1 MRSFHLANVC
11 CRSKK
16 PPSCQLRCFY
26 AVYSTKLQH
35 NLDMPRLFEKFN
47 AAKRKISLI
56 QLSNSLFLVPL
67 LPCLQYSASYFC
79 IQVLESFV
87 EDRADYPLKT
97 PWVQQK
103 SSQTKNRIFYPHYN
117 DYHSI
122 CPFDRWRILV
132 LYFLGFSK
140 RNTSCHNCTKSRNGD
155 QSNNAVYFG
164 WWSATNSAMRRRLW
178 RSRYFQNSNDVANRF
193 FR

>member
-1 MRSFHLANVC
+1 MANVC

-16 PPSCQLRCFY
+16 PPFSQLGCFY

-35 NLDMPRLFEKFN
+35 NLNMPRLFEKYN
-47 AAKRKISLI
+47 AAKREISLI
-56 QLSNSLFLVPL
+56 QLSNSLFVVPL
-67 LPCLQYSASYFC
+67 LLCLQYSASYFC

-87 EDRADYPLKT
+87 EDRADYSPKT

-117 DYHSI
+117 DYHSV
-122 CPFDRWRILV
+122 CPFNRWGIQV
-132 LYFLGFSK
+132 LYFLGFLK
-140 RNTSCHNCTKSRNGD
+140 RNTSCHSCAKSRNGD
-155 QSNNAVYFG
+155 QSNNAYYFG
-164 WWSATNSAMRRRLW
+164 QWSAKDSAMRWRLW
-178 RSRYFQNSNDVANRF
+178 RSCYFQNSNDVVNRF